1 MRALL
6 LAATVALLSTQA
18 QGRELTPHD
27 LQLIE
32 HINQRENQH
41 AYPKD
46 SDPCQNYAVVKAGAL
61 LLGGFTPDEVR
72 LAVVRDDL
80 SEGHEVTT
88 VLGTIKGKPVE
99 LVLDNRW
106 PWVTQ
111 REALEQYGYV
121 WMAEAAPMPNQSPT
135 PADAGLTGAIRSI
148 GGR

>member
-41 AYPKD
+41 VYPKD
-46 SDPCQNYAVVKAGAL
+46 SHPCQNYAVVKAGAL

-72 LAVVRDDL
+72 LAVVRDEL
-80 SEGHEVTT
+80 GEGHEVTE
-88 VLGTIKGKPVE
+88 VLGTLKAKPVTI
-99 LVLDNRW
+99 VLDSRLNWTASR
-106 PWVTQ
+106 VD
-111 REALEQYGYV
+111 LEGYGYR
-121 WMAEAAPMPNQSPT
+121 WLAEVAPMPAAQNPNDSNPSKGVK
-135 PADAGLTGAIRSI
+135 P
-148 GGR
+148 